1 MKITKNFSKRE
12 FDSKDGSVMPDSVLV
27 NVTKLACSL
36 QRLRDRLGV
45 PISINSG
52 YRSPEHN
59 KRVGGV
65 ANSQHVTG
73 KAADIAAKGVSPKK
87 VAEAI
92 EQLILSGDMLQGGIG
107 IYDTFTHYDIR
118 GKRTRW

>member
-1 MKITKNFSKRE
+1 MNLTKNFTRKE
-12 FDSKDGSVMPDSVLV
+12 FDSKDGSVMSDSVLV
-27 NVTKLACSL
+27 NITKLACSL

-52 YRSPEHN
+52 YRSPQHN

-73 KAADIAAKGVSPKK
+73 MAADIVAKGVSPKK

-92 EQLILSGDMLQGGIG
+92 EQLILSGDMLQGGVG